1 MTTVARRPVIPA
13 LTGVRFLA
21 ALSVALYHLSPDVAA
36 SLGISPFYF
45 YENSGDPV
53 ELFFILS
60 GFILTYT
67 HPEMGGA
74 EAPAVRQF
82 YFSRFAKIYPIY
94 LLGWIVF
101 APLVYSNLAALH
113 GHSAGLYMRLAF
125 YGVISLALLQAWTP
139 ATANAWNT
147 PGWSLSAEAVFY
159 ASFPF
164 LFAFLKNRSVGVLLS
179 LIGACWLFSVI
190 PTLTLSFLPS
200 SLGQAY
206 WLRELVNFTPVLR
219 IGEFIAG
226 ICMARLYLSQGMTK
240 ARVFDA
246 AAFAALVA
254 AVAVIV
260 LANHV
265 LAKALLFP
273 AFILLLYCLAR
284 AKGPL
289 GGWLGSKPMVL
300 LGEASFAFYILHVPL
315 FRYAKMLFPSVA
327 TAPAPFLGF
336 LLVLTA
342 VSIVSFLFI
351 EKPLC
356 AHLRKAYKSSRSP
369 HPIRHP
375 EHAH

>member
-1 MTTVARRPVIPA
+1 M
-13 LTGVRFLA
+13 
-21 ALSVALYHLSPDVAA
+21 ALYHLSPDVAA

-67 HPEMGGA
+67 HPEVSGA

-101 APLVYSNLAALH
+101 APLVYTNLASLH
-113 GHSAGLYMRLAF
+113 GHSAGLYARLAF

-139 ATANAWNT
+139 TTATAWNT

-164 LFAFLKNRSVGVLLS
+164 LFTFLKNRSVGVLLS

-200 SLGQAY
+200 SLGDAY

-226 ICMARLYLSQGMTK
+226 ICMARLYLSQGL
-240 ARVFDA
+240 ARKFRFDV
-246 AAFAALVA
+246 AAFAALA
-254 AVAVIV
+254 AAIAVIV
-260 LANHV
+260 LANHL

-273 AFILLLYCLAR
+273 AFILLLYFLAR
-284 AKGPL
+284 AAGPL
-289 GGWLGSKPMVL
+289 SRWLGSKPMVL

-327 TAPAPFLGF
+327 TSPVPFLGF
-336 LLVLTA
+336 LLALTA
-342 VSIVSFLFI
+342 VSIFSFLSI

-356 AHLRKAYKSSRSP
+356 AYLRKAYKTSRSP
-369 HPIRHP
+369 RSIGQP

>member
-21 ALSVALYHLSPDVAA
+21 ALSVALYHLSPDIAA
-36 SLGISPFYF
+36 SLGILPFYF

-67 HPEMGGA
+67 HPEVSGA
-74 EAPAVRQF
+74 EAPAIRQF

-101 APLVYSNLAALH
+101 APLVYTNLASLH
-113 GHSAGLYMRLAF
+113 GHSAGLYARLAF

-139 ATANAWNT
+139 TTATAWNT

-164 LFAFLKNRSVGVLLS
+164 LFTFLKNRSVGVLLS

-200 SLGQAY
+200 SLGNAY

-226 ICMARLYLSQGMTK
+226 ICMARLFLNQGL
-240 ARVFDA
+240 ARTFRFDV
-246 AAFAALVA
+246 AAFAALA
-254 AVAVIV
+254 AAIAVIV
-260 LANHV
+260 LANHL

-273 AFILLLYCLAR
+273 AFILLLYFLAR

-289 GGWLGSKPMVL
+289 SRWLGSKLMVL

-327 TAPAPFLGF
+327 TLPVPFLAF
-336 LLVLTA
+336 LLALTA
-342 VSIVSFLFI
+342 VSIFSFLSI

-356 AHLRKAYKSSRSP
+356 AYLRQAYKTSRSP
-369 HPIRHP
+369 RPNRQP

>member
-1 MTTVARRPVIPA
+1 
-13 LTGVRFLA
+13 
-21 ALSVALYHLSPDVAA
+21 LSVALYHLSPDVAA
-36 SLGISPFYF
+36 SLGMSPFYF

-67 HPEMGGA
+67 HPEMSGA

-113 GHSAGLYMRLAF
+113 GHSAGLYARLAF
-125 YGVISLALLQAWTP
+125 YGVISLVLLQAWTP

-190 PTLTLSFLPS
+190 PTLTLSLLPS

-206 WLRELVNFTPVLR
+206 WLRELVNFVPVLR

-226 ICMARLYLSQGMTK
+226 ICMARLYLSEGMAK
-240 ARVFDA
+240 SLIFDL
-246 AAFAALVA
+246 AAFAALTA
-254 AVAVIV
+254 AVVVIV
-260 LANHV
+260 LADHV

-273 AFILLLYCLAR
+273 AFIVLLYCLAR
-284 AKGPL
+284 ARGAL
-289 GGWLGSKPMVL
+289 SGWLGSKPMVL

-342 VSIVSFLFI
+342 VSIFSFLSI

-356 AHLRKAYKSSRSP
+356 AYLRKAYKTSRSP
-369 HPIRHP
+369 RAIRQP

>member
-1 MTTVARRPVIPA
+1 V
-13 LTGVRFLA
+13 
-21 ALSVALYHLSPDVAA
+21 
-36 SLGISPFYF
+36 
-45 YENSGDPV
+45 
-53 ELFFILS
+53 
-60 GFILTYT
+60 
-67 HPEMGGA
+67 
-74 EAPAVRQF
+74 
-82 YFSRFAKIYPIY
+82 
-94 LLGWIVF
+94 GWIVF
-101 APLVYSNLAALH
+101 APLVYSNLSALH
-113 GHSAGLYMRLAF
+113 GHSAGLYARLAF

-159 ASFPF
+159 AAFPF
-164 LFAFLKNRSVGVLLS
+164 LFAFLKNRSVGVLLT

-200 SLGQAY
+200 PLGQAY
-206 WLRELVNFTPVLR
+206 WLRELVNFVPVLR

-226 ICMARLYLSQGMTK
+226 ICMARLYLSHAPAKTF
-240 ARVFDA
+240 VFDL
-246 AAFAALVA
+246 AAFAALAA
-254 AVAVIV
+254 AVVVIV

-273 AFILLLYCLAR
+273 AFILLLYFLAR

-289 GGWLGSKPMVL
+289 GDWLGSKPMVL

-327 TAPAPFLGF
+327 TSLAPFLGF
-336 LLVLTA
+336 LLALTA
-342 VSIVSFLFI
+342 VSIFSFLSI

-356 AHLRKAYKSSRSP
+356 AYLRKTYKRSRSP
-369 HPIRHP
+369 HSIGQP